1 MMILRN
7 AIAIV
12 ALVASSGAVWAE
24 GVQLFIGV
32 EPCNNGEVATV
43 ERHKGCATR
52 NIGHTIEAA
61 SAIPLDNF
69 VEVFA
74 GNDVVNNKIVSKDF
88 NYLGGSMESIGY
100 LSKNPI
106 AGGKKLNRGNGKC
119 NNGDT
124 TTSTLHK
131 GCGTEF
137 LGYTAP

>member
-7 AIAIV
+7 AITVI
-12 ALVASSGAVWAE
+12 ALCASSAVWAE
-24 GVQLFIGV
+24 GVQLYIGI
-32 EPCNNGEVATV
+32 EPCNNGEVTTF

-52 NIGHTIEAA
+52 EIGHTIEAA
-61 SAIPLDNF
+61 SAIPSENF
-69 VEVFA
+69 VEVFV

-88 NYLGGSMESIGY
+88 NYLNGSMESIGY
-100 LSKNPI
+100 LSKTPI
-106 AGGKKLNRGNGKC
+106 AGGEKLNRGNGKC